1 MFLFPIVVQWKN
13 PITFNMEIAHTELII
28 RIIEMN
34 IGAAFMRYNIKNT
47 EHPMLGIFQ
56 ILFFFRQNNPFIQL
70 NGNEIINRVNDYE
83 NDNWKPNPEVRIK

>member
-1 MFLFPIVVQWKN
+1 
-13 PITFNMEIAHTELII
+13 
-28 RIIEMN
+28 
-34 IGAAFMRYNIKNT
+34 
-47 EHPMLGIFQ
+47 MLGIFK